1 MTSLAPPPAADKA
14 IRPGPCTLFQN
25 PVEHS
30 SVVVKPAIQLS
41 TSEALVVYTDCRAVH
56 RAGAA
61 PAAARA
67 ETPAAL
73 LAAADGA
80 EKAAAQ
86 GSISRRVL
94 YGPAL
99 FVPHAD
105 EWVHEFAWSDPS
117 QDSEG
122 SAVAATEGQV
132 RPQAPKTGAGKFS
145 KLQLNSTALH
155 YTVKG
160 VRAADEA
167 RLDVRLAVSCQLVDV
182 NQMLDSSCDPI
193 QDLLQALTADVFKF
207 GGKYSLDV
215 LLEKSAALSEL
226 ENFPGLKTR
235 AEQVGFCVSNI
246 VYRGYK
252 TTNTLEKMLN
262 DTITSRHQQRLEQE
276 HLAAEQQLQTLRLES
291 EVALSEQQNERE
303 RQKQAL
309 ALALQAEQDK
319 FDAAKVA
326 EAHQQRLGHEARE
339 HDQHMRLS
347 QKQDEATLVA
357 LQKMKDLGV
366 DLNRYLES
374 LALSQAGMSSS
385 SSASKGGSEAL
396 RLARGAALG
405 SATYAPAPSP
415 DLA

>member
-1 MTSLAPPPAADKA
+1 MPFNK
-14 IRPGPCTLFQN
+14 QN
-25 PVEHS
+25 P
-30 SVVVKPAIQLS
+30 LS
-41 TSEALVVYTDCRAVH
+41 
-56 RAGAA
+56 
-61 PAAARA
+61 
-67 ETPAAL
+67 
-73 LAAADGA
+73 
-80 EKAAAQ
+80 Q
-86 GSISRRVL
+86 
-94 YGPAL
+94 
-99 FVPHAD
+99 
-105 EWVHEFAWSDPS
+105 
-117 QDSEG
+117 
-122 SAVAATEGQV
+122 
-132 RPQAPKTGAGKFS
+132 
-145 KLQLNSTALH
+145 
-155 YTVKG
+155 
-160 VRAADEA
+160 
-167 RLDVRLAVSCQLVDV
+167 
-182 NQMLDSSCDPI
+182 
-193 QDLLQALTADVFKF
+193 
-207 GGKYSLDV
+207 
-215 LLEKSAALSEL
+215 
-226 ENFPGLKTR
+226 
-235 AEQVGFCVSNI
+235 
-246 VYRGYK
+246 
-252 TTNTLEKMLN
+252 KMLN

-326 EAHQQRLGHEARE
+326 DTHQQRLALEARE